1 MSCREGDLPKL
12 GATEIEGGMGWG
24 RGGGGGGGI
33 PTYITYLW
41 YVGIGRD
48 GCTEER
54 SKMTYSSS
62 DGTRDRPH
70 CTPPLSTRQDQV
82 PGQGSSIGSRWG

>member
-1 MSCREGDLPKL
+1 MQGGRSPKA
-12 GATEIEGGMGWG
+12 GGNRDRGRDGVGEGGGNPYLHNIYG
-24 RGGGGGGGI
+24 R
-33 PTYITYLW
+33 

-82 PGQGSSIGSRWG
+82 PAQGSSIGSRWG

>member
-1 MSCREGDLPKL
+1 M
-12 GATEIEGGMGWG
+12 
-24 RGGGGGGGI
+24 GGI

-70 CTPPLSTRQDQV
+70 CTLRLWTRQDQV
-82 PGQGSSIGSRWG
+82 PVQGSSIGSRWGCRRWHENQPNNSMMGLLSDDRKKTMEGL